1 VGVILPRL
9 LDMLR
14 LKSGPQDL
22 PAGWAFAI
30 AMGIAYIAEG
40 FIADQ
45 ILGDTETAPR
55 SLMAISVQFLIIA
68 TVLNL
73 RGQGQRVPQTLS
85 ALAGVGLIFGL
96 MSIAL
101 IYQAVPGQN
110 QPTLAMIWFGVFL
123 WSLVVDAHIYR
134 TALASTMSIGILV
147 AVMIFACNFFLI
159 QAVFR

>member
-1 VGVILPRL
+1 MPRL
-9 LDMLR
+9 LQMLR

-22 PAGWAFAI
+22 PAGWALAI
-30 AMGIAYIAEG
+30 GLGFAYIAEG

-55 SLMAISVQFLIIA
+55 SLMAISVQFLIIV

-73 RGQGQRVPQTLS
+73 RGQVNRVPQTLS

-96 MSIAL
+96 MSIVL
-101 IYQAVPGQN
+101 MYQAVPGQD
-110 QPTLAMIWFGVFL
+110 QPTLALIWFGVFL
-123 WSLVVDAHIYR
+123 WSLAVDAHIYR
-134 TALASTMSIGILV
+134 KALSTTMSTGILV
-147 AVMIFACNFFLI
+147 AVIIFACNFFLI